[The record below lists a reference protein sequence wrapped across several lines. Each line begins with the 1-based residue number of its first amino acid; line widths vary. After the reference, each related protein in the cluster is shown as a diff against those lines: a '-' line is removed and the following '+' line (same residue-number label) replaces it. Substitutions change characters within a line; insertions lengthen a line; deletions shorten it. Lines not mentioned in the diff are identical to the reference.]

1 MIEFLSTGTLLGLAA
16 GFAPGPLLVL
26 VISETLRH
34 SVKEG
39 IKVSAAPIITDLP
52 IILVS
57 LFVLTQLSNF
67 NVLLGIIAIGGGFFV
82 LYLGYESLR
91 TKGAELNLEEQS
103 ANALKKGVIT
113 NALNPHPYVFYMT
126 VGAPLMVKALAKS
139 VFHTAAF
146 LGSFLFFLVS
156 SKIILAI
163 ITGKSRTFLKGT
175 AYINILRILGIL
187 LFLFSIFL
195 FRDGLKL
202 IGISKIWTR
211 ISQLQ

>member
-16 GFAPGPLLVL
+16 GFSPGPLLVL

-39 IKVSAAPIITDLP
+39 VKVSIAPIITDAP
-52 IILVS
+52 ILLVA

-67 NVLLGIIAIGGGFFV
+67 NLVLGIISILGGVFV

-91 TKGAELNLEEQS
+91 TKGIELNLEEQS
-103 ANALKKGVIT
+103 SNALKKGIIT

-126 VGAPLMVKALAKS
+126 VGAPMMFKALDENILNA
-139 VFHTAAF
+139 TAF
-146 LGSFLFFLVS
+146 LGSFLFFLVT
-156 SKIILAI
+156 SKVILAI
-163 ITGKSRTFLKGT
+163 IVGKSRTFLKGS
-175 AYINILRILGIL
+175 AYINIMRILGIL
-187 LFLFSIFL
+187 LVLFSIFL

-202 IGISKIWTR
+202 
-211 ISQLQ
+211 LV

>member
-1 MIEFLSTGTLLGLAA
+1 MIEYLSTGTLLGLAA

-39 IKVSAAPIITDLP
+39 IKVSIAPIITDAP
-52 IILVS
+52 ILLVA

-67 NVLLGIIAIGGGFFV
+67 NLVLGIISILGGVFV

-91 TKGAELNLEEQS
+91 TKGIELNLEEQS
-103 ANALKKGVIT
+103 SNALKKGIIT

-126 VGAPLMVKALAKS
+126 VGAPMMFKALDENILNA
-139 VFHTAAF
+139 TAF
-146 LGSFLFFLVS
+146 LGSFLFFLVT
-156 SKIILAI
+156 SKVILAI
-163 ITGKSRTFLKGT
+163 IVGKSRTFLKGS
-175 AYINILRILGIL
+175 AYINIMRILGIL
-187 LFLFSIFL
+187 LVLFSIFL

-202 IGISKIWTR
+202 
-211 ISQLQ
+211 LV

>member
-16 GFAPGPLLVL
+16 GFTPGPLLVL

-34 SVKEG
+34 SIKEG
-39 IKVSAAPIITDLP
+39 VKVSIAPIITDLP
-52 IILVS
+52 ILLVS

-67 NVLLGIIAIGGGFFV
+67 NILIGIISIFGGLFV

-91 TKGAELNLEEQS
+91 TKGVELNLEEKS
-103 ANALKKGVIT
+103 SNALKKGVIT
-113 NALNPHPYVFYMT
+113 NALNPHPYIFYMT
-126 VGAPLMVKALAKS
+126 VGAPMMFKALDKT
-139 VFHTAAF
+139 VFHAGAF
-146 LGSFLFFLVS
+146 LGSFLFFLVA

-163 ITGKSRTFLKGT
+163 IAGKSRTFLKGN

-195 FRDGLKL
+195 FRDGLRL
-202 IGISKIWTR
+202 IGI
-211 ISQLQ
+211 L